1 MAARLGGQR
10 EETRCWILHADSN
23 NPLACPPRHRHWR
36 RGRAWGRPLREERRE
51 PVGRYRRR
59 PAAGLKT
66 WLRVEG
72 FSLSMDRSATA
83 KSTHIDDRRHEKVS
97 TAQSRGGSRTAPTWA
112 PSCARRARTPLRT
125 RPPAHPYSAQPIR
138 PSSPSAQTSKAAR
151 RTTPRAFC
159 RWCLRRLC
167 GSGD

>member
-1 MAARLGGQR
+1 MAARLGGQT

-36 RGRAWGRPLREERRE
+36 RGRAWGRPLRHTGHRE
-51 PVGRYRRR
+51 PANRYRRK

-66 WLRVEG
+66 RLRVEG

-83 KSTHIDDRRHEKVS
+83 KSTHINDQRHEKVS
-97 TAQSRGGSRTAPTWA
+97 TKSATWA

-125 RPPAHPYSAQPIR
+125 RPPAHPYSARPIR
-138 PSSPSAQTSKAAR
+138 PSSPLAQTSRATR
-151 RTTPRAFC
+151 RTTPRASC
-159 RWCLRRLC
+159 RWCLRRWC
-167 GSGD
+167 GSGG